1 MTDDIQGAVEQAQ
14 AKGTFNLNDVL
25 QGRGYPEDEVTV
37 YTNVP
42 AAYELQALNARLEEI
57 AQAAEQDQET
67 YNALDSLAQALK
79 QEILDSQ
86 LTFHLR
92 GISPGHIKKI
102 MRSVNRMVRKGELEE
117 DEMVDY
123 LDAAYI
129 APHIIKTVNAKGE
142 VDERLFTV
150 EDVQKIQEFL
160 DDGQLLKI
168 NNAVRNLSFTA
179 ALFDAATDAGFLPK
193 S

>member
-1 MTDDIQGAVEQAQ
+1 MTEDIQGAVEQAQ
-14 AKGTFNLNDVL
+14 AKGNFNLTEVL

-37 YTNVP
+37 YMNVS
-42 AAYELQALNARLEEI
+42 AAYELQALNSQLEAI

-67 YNALDSLAQALK
+67 YDSLDALAQALK
-79 QEILDSQ
+79 QEILDSAV
-86 LTFHLR
+86 TFHLR

-102 MRSVNRMVRKGELEE
+102 MRSVNRLARKGELEE
-117 DEMVDY
+117 DEVPDY

-129 APHIIKTVNAKGE
+129 APHVIKTVDAQGN

-150 EDVQKIQEFL
+150 EDILKVQEFL
-160 DDGQLLKI
+160 DSGQMQKI
-168 NNAVRNLSFTA
+168 NDSVRNLSFTA